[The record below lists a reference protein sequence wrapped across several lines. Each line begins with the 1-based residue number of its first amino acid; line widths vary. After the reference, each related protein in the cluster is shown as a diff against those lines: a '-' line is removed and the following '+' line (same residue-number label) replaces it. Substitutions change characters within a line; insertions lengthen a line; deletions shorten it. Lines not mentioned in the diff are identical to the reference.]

1 MKSFQS
7 KFPNIQVACIPLKD
21 KPEQDIVQY
30 FEPAYHAIDKGR
42 SRGNVLVFCFAG
54 VSRSASIVLSYIMRE
69 NKLSYEESL
78 IFLKTKRTVC
88 PNKGFELQ
96 LIAYQSQEKEPPTT
110 KVAN

>member
-1 MKSFQS
+1 MGKGALFLGDVHSIEQRRLFTESSVKTVVCCIKDYSMKSFQS

-42 SRGNVLVFCFAG
+42 VRGNVLVFCFAG

-69 NKLSYEESL
+69 NKLSYE
-78 IFLKTKRTVC
+78 
-88 PNKGFELQ
+88 
-96 LIAYQSQEKEPPTT
+96 
-110 KVAN
+110 